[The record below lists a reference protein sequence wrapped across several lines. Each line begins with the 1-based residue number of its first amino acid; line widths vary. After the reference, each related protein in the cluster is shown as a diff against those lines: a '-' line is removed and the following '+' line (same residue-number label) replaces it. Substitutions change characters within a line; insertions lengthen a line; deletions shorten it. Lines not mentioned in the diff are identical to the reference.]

1 MPIFSVSAISY
12 RAWPFSTLME
22 VCTLYNAV
30 KLTNYDNVTDCLD
43 VMYTLSMSKNEPLHK
58 RIRCHGIRNSS
69 KSQLI
74 RMEFNLMYIICW
86 VVCMLLGISYL

>member
-1 MPIFSVSAISY
+1 MYWELDVNIVVWSVCN
-12 RAWPFSTLME
+12 
-22 VCTLYNAV
+22 VV

-58 RIRCHGIRNSS
+58 RIRCQGIRNSS